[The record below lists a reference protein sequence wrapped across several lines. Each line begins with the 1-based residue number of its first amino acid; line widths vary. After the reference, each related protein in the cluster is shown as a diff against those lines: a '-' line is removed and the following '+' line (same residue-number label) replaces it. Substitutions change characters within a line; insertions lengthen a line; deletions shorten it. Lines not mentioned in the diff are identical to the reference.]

1 MKESQ
6 VWGRFKHLM
15 PYLMIGVCLLIAH
28 RLIQS
33 TEWMRWWMGVLA
45 PFFYW
50 FVVAYIINIP
60 CKSVQ
65 NLLDKSTSRFVRKWQ
80 KGLSI
85 LIVFIIL
92 IGLVI
97 GAINFIVP
105 PIVESV
111 NFFIENIPV
120 YVETIVGL
128 VVQFNDLNP
137 LGLPDISMDEDGF
150 FGMITQFFEAE
161 EGFFSIEMLTQPLM
175 SIAEAGFSALIGVGN
190 ALVGVGASMFTGF
203 ITIVASIY
211 ILVEKERAKAFFTR
225 AIEAFFSNSIAQ
237 TTLWSFKSLN
247 RYVKLYIKT
256 QTIDGIILG
265 SMATIAL
272 WLMGSPYA
280 LLLGMMLGI
289 VNYIPYFGSMF
300 GTAAAVLVV
309 FLTQG
314 FTMGM
319 IAALVLVVLQQI
331 DANILQPR
339 LMGDSFALSPLLI
352 IISITIGGAI
362 AGIFG
367 MLVAIPVVAVLKEMF
382 DALITHQEKQKNG

>member
-1 MKESQ
+1 
-6 VWGRFKHLM
+6 
-15 PYLMIGVCLLIAH
+15 
-28 RLIQS
+28 
-33 TEWMRWWMGVLA
+33 MGVLA